1 MPNAVA
7 PETVST
13 RPRTGSLM
21 KPFWRTYTF
30 WIVVLLWLAT
40 LGGHYASLI
49 PSPYGLVV
57 ANAVAIIYAAVRC
70 MQKRV
75 IGIPWKGIFFTSE
88 FIVSALT
95 VIINFLESLTKI
107 PALSPGV
114 LAGISTSMVLFVSL
128 LHSLSG
134 SAKNRLGI
142 PVVSAD
148 EIDTVVENRQ
158 AVKVPPKEPP
168 S

>member
-1 MPNAVA
+1 M
-7 PETVST
+7 T
-13 RPRTGSLM
+13 
-21 KPFWRTYTF
+21 PFWKTYTF
-30 WIVVLLWLAT
+30 WIAVCLWLAT
-40 LGGHYASLI
+40 VGGHYANVI
-49 PSPYGLVV
+49 PAPYGLVV
-57 ANAVAIIYAAVRC
+57 ANAVAIIYAVVRC
-70 MQKRV
+70 LQKRV

-114 LAGISTSMVLFVSL
+114 LGGISTSTVLLVSL

-134 SAKNRLGI
+134 RSKARFGV

-148 EIDTVVENRQ
+148 EIDTVIEKDKAVQ
-158 AVKVPPKEPP
+158 AKKGSP